1 MADIEERAAEWR
13 EGGDIHDAAMEGDVE
28 KLRSFLAAGVDPDRY
43 AVVQFEPD
51 SDAMSD
57 EDDGSDPWRC
67 TPLQAVCAEEFP
79 ADPAEDDGHAAC
91 VAALL
96 EAGADPNAVDNGGK
110 NALLL
115 AAFSGRCR
123 LGLML
128 VAAGATVDPNYKAL
142 IYEDDDEFQPHGV
155 LDILFKY
162 CPGHHSYCPTLMK
175 NMVLALLSAGVS
187 IAYEDSTDPGGVT
200 TLEHAIWLQ
209 HRRLWPLLFRLGSPH
224 PRHWQAMPSRHAKPC
239 YGTTETRRMHPY
251 LRKIDAAGSYANYER
266 AHLKRLTAIFS
277 PKLTCLPEE
286 IVALVVGF
294 WADVGAH

>member
-28 KLRSFLAAGVDPDRY
+28 KLRSFLAAGVDPDQY

-57 EDDGSDPWRC
+57 EDDGSNPWRC
-67 TPLQAVCAEEFP
+67 TPLQAVCGEELP
-79 ADPAEDDGHAAC
+79 RNQAEDDGHAAC

-96 EAGADPNAVDNGGK
+96 EAGADPNAVDNRGQ

-128 VAAGATVDPNYKAL
+128 VAAGATVDSDYKAL
-142 IYEDDDEFQPHGV
+142 IYEDDDECPRSGV

-162 CPGHHSYCPTLMK
+162 KQPLMAK
-175 NMVLALLSAGVS
+175 MVRALLSAGVS
-187 IAYEDSTDPGGVT
+187 IAYEDSTDPAGIT
-200 TLEHAIWLQ
+200 SLEWAIWLEN
-209 HRRLWPLLFRLGSPH
+209 RNVWPLLFRSGSPH
-224 PRHWQAMPSRHAKPC
+224 PRPWQEMPVPAIAKPC

-251 LRKIDAAGSYANYER
+251 LLKIDAAGSYANYER

-277 PKLTCLPEE
+277 PKLPCLPEE